1 MFASLPQISSSQS
14 KLICK
19 EQWVTVKVQYVDGST
34 KKSVIDR
41 TKIVKEVKVAIIEA
55 STLCFVDEYDMK
67 LNDSKYPGRNSS

>member
-1 MFASLPQISSSQS
+1 M
-14 KLICK
+14 
-19 EQWVTVKVQYVDGST
+19 KVQYVDGST